1 MVSSEAFAW
10 QLEVVPRLSVTPDQ
24 VGQALDALIAAPGER
39 MLASDMARGL
49 GMDPAAGQGIV
60 MQLQQYL
67 NVEGAPVLRLEQD
80 RVLLDLPVLRE
91 VFEVDGP

>member
-1 MVSSEAFAW
+1 
-10 QLEVVPRLSVTPDQ
+10 
-24 VGQALDALIAAPGER
+24 
-39 MLASDMARGL
+39 
-49 GMDPAAGQGIV
+49 MDPAAGQGIV

>member
-1 MVSSEAFAW
+1 M
-10 QLEVVPRLSVTPDQ
+10 
-24 VGQALDALIAAPGER
+24 GQALDALIAAPGER

-91 VFEVDGP
+91 VFEVDGQI